1 MLTAIITILVIY
13 ALIFYIIPWLSRQ
26 LMAMAGRRMMR
37 KFARSMGLDDDAFS
51 ASGGGDK
58 SRRAARDSKSKKFG
72 SADGEYV
79 AFEVIEDD
87 AAAADSIDR
96 SASAAGS
103 TSYSESRIVDVE
115 WEELPAEDA

>member
-13 ALIFYIIPWLSRQ
+13 ALIFYSIPWLSRQ

-72 SADGEYV
+72 SVDGEYV
-79 AFEVIEDD
+79 AFEVIDKEDTTHSDHYD
-87 AAAADSIDR
+87 AP
-96 SASAAGS
+96 AAGS
-103 TSYSESRIVDVE
+103 ASYSESRIVDVE
-115 WEELPAEDA
+115 WEELPSEDA

>member
-1 MLTAIITILVIY
+1 MLTAIIFIFFVY
-13 ALIFYIIPWLSRQ
+13 AMVFYIIPWLTRQ

-51 ASGGGDK
+51 ASGRGDK

-79 AFEVIEDD
+79 AFEVIENDADD
-87 AAAADSIDR
+87 TYSSDR
-96 SASAAGS
+96 DASAAGNA
-103 TSYSESRIVDVE
+103 SYSESRIVDVE